1 MNYCVIAT
9 FISGLLMFSDADM
22 LRLSL
27 ATLVYSIYCCLV
39 LAMCAL
45 QECNYRKRTK
55 SIFDNSIVGS
65 WGI

>member
-1 MNYCVIAT
+1 
-9 FISGLLMFSDADM
+9 MFSDADM